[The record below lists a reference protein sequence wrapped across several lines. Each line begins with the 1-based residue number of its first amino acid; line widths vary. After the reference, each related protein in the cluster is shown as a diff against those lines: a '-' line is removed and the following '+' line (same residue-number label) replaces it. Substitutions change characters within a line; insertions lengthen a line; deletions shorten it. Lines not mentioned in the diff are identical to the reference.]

1 MSNKELKELM
11 SQDVHSE
18 GALSEWQ
25 TTNIG
30 AVEVLL
36 EQTPGF
42 PCASY
47 GTLMSS
53 GPHGVEYMLGVPKEL
68 GIYKSLAKKMELMAT
83 LPACEE
89 AATETGR
96 RQLTK
101 DHFLSNTPTARVPN
115 PVALD
120 ALGIDRPPTP
130 IPKEEAPQRQVSY
143 SNYSDYQLEHAYRLS
158 PNLPP
163 SVPSDPIF
171 SSDPHSIPDDSGSWV
186 NVTSDNESHSSSA
199 FDEEATMPRYGY
211 KFNAPPATVPAD
223 GGDENPSRTIVDPK
237 DILEYPADQPF
248 ATTVPA
254 HTYRTVSHALDGVT
268 LGEHRGLLGMLCT
281 HYHLRADEEEH
292 ALNAT
297 RATEAAIAAQQPP
310 SPERKWTK
318 KEKRDGKHLFLAEK
332 FAEFGKSLDRM
343 DAMAKENN
351 RQMKEIIRAVRA
363 ENAHAAMAEAE
374 LAEAAAK
381 ASESDLIVAATL
393 AQFGIGDSSEAAA
406 AESTST
412 DANWGS
418 KEGKVKVKAKGKA
431 KNKPFTKG
439 KGKKK

>member
-1 MSNKELKELM
+1 MSE
-11 SQDVHSE
+11 DVHSE

-36 EQTPGF
+36 AQTPGF

-68 GIYKSLAKKMELMAT
+68 DIYKSLAKNMEFMAT

-115 PVALD
+115 LVALE

-143 SNYSDYQLEHAYRLS
+143 SNYSNYQLEHAYRLS
-158 PNLPP
+158 PKLPP
-163 SVPSDPIF
+163 PVPSDPIF
-171 SSDPHSIPDDSGSWV
+171 SSDPYSILDDSSSWV
-186 NVTSDNESHSSSA
+186 TVTSDNEFHSSSA
-199 FDEEATMPRYGY
+199 FDEEATMPRYAY
-211 KFNAPPATVPAD
+211 NLNAPPAAAPAYGD
-223 GGDENPSRTIVDPK
+223 DENPSRTIEDSQ
-237 DILEYPADQPF
+237 DIPGYPADQPF

-254 HTYRTVSHALDGVT
+254 HTYRAASHALDGLT
-268 LGEHRGLLGMLCT
+268 LGEHRGVLGMLCT
-281 HYHLRADEEEH
+281 HYHLRANEEEH
-292 ALNAT
+292 ALNAAQ
-297 RATEAAIAAQQPP
+297 ATEVAINAAIAAQQTP

-318 KEKRDGKHLFLAEK
+318 KEKREGKHLSLAEK
-332 FAEFGKSLDRM
+332 VAEFGKSIDKM

-351 RQMKEIIRAVRA
+351 RQMKEMIRAVRV
-363 ENAHAAMAEAE
+363 ENAHAATAKAE

-381 ASESDLIVAATL
+381 ASESDALVAATL
-393 AQFGIGDSSEAAA
+393 AQFGIGNGSEAAA
-406 AESTST
+406 AGSTST
-412 DANWGS
+412 DTIGGS
-418 KEGKVKVKAKGKA
+418 KEGKVKVKAKGKS
-431 KNKPFTKG
+431 KHKPFSKG